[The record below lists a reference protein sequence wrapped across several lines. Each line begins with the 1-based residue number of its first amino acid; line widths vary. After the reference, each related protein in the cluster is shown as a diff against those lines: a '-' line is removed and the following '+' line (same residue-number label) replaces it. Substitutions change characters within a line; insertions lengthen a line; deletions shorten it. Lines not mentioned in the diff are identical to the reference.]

1 MKEHAAVFSDFTVQ
15 HHIETGEDIVTIII
29 TYDSKYAV
37 CITTK
42 GDEEYFLKSY
52 DLAAHTPKFSVP
64 FTGNYLKM
72 SLIE

>member
-1 MKEHAAVFSDFTVQ
+1 MREHAAVFTDFTVQ
-15 HHIETGEDIVTIII
+15 DPVETGEDIVTIII

-52 DLAAHTPKFSVP
+52 DLAAQRSSESSESHLSTPQTQSA
-64 FTGNYLKM
+64 
-72 SLIE
+72 